1 MSSLLTSLSSDPATV
16 PIQSCISPWLTPFA
30 YPLLRRGVIPSFFGA
45 ITITGQHHLPAT
57 GPVILAPT
65 HRSRWDALVVPY
77 ATGRH
82 VTGRDVR
89 FMVSANEM
97 MGIQG
102 WFIRRLGGFPV
113 NQRQPAVASL
123 RLGIEILKQG
133 EMMVIFPEGGIFR
146 DRHLHPL
153 KPGLAR
159 LALQAET
166 SYPGLG
172 VQIVP
177 IDLQYS
183 EPMPRYG
190 TSVAVTIGPPLR
202 VKQYCQGAERAIALK
217 TSAKRLTTDLA
228 QSLTHLALTHLAPS
242 YSRRHFS

>member
-1 MSSLLTSLSSDPATV
+1 MFISLLNVIQMSSLRPDSGSDPSSV
-16 PIQSCISPWLTPFA
+16 PVQSYISPWLTPFV
-30 YPLLRRGVIPSFFGA
+30 YPLLHRGVMPFYFGA
-45 ITITGQHHLPAT
+45 VTITGQHYLPRT

-77 ATGRH
+77 AAGRH

-97 MGIQG
+97 MGLQG

-113 NQRQPAVASL
+113 NQQQPAVASL
-123 RLGIEILKQG
+123 RLGLEILKQR

-159 LALQAET
+159 LAIQAET
-166 SYPGLG
+166 SEPNLG
-172 VQIVP
+172 VRIVP
-177 IDLQYS
+177 VDLQYGD
-183 EPMPRYG
+183 PIPCHG
-190 TSVAVTIGPPLR
+190 TRVTVTIGPPLL
-202 VKQYCQGAERAIALK
+202 VNKYCQGAHTAIALK
-217 TSAKRLTTDLA
+217 ARAKHLTHDLA
-228 QSLTHLALTHLAPS
+228 QALTQLNPVAT
-242 YSRRHFS
+242 